1 MAQSRSS
8 QVAPGRVLVTVI
20 IPVKNRVELTRQCLR
35 GIRETVT
42 DISYEIIMV
51 DNGSTDGTAEFVRE
65 LGDDIRYI
73 YNEHGANFSASNNQ
87 AAAVAKGEYLVFL
100 NNDTLPQPG
109 WLSAMLETHQRHP
122 DVGSVGAKLLYPE
135 TDTIQHAGVLVRN
148 YPNPVSPYH
157 VHHHFA
163 HDAPAVNTEREYPCV
178 TAACMLIRK
187 ELFDQLGGFD
197 EGFVFGYEDVDL
209 CLRILER
216 RLKNIYTPRSVL
228 YHYESQSTGRHRHGA
243 ANIERLQKKWE
254 GKLEGLLS
262 QTGET
267 LDHRDVSIIM
277 LTYNALTY
285 TKYTVQSLIHHTQC
299 PHEVIFVD
307 NGSTDGTKE
316 YLLRQVAQHPNF
328 RLIDNAT
335 NLGFSAGNN
344 QGVQAARGQYVL
356 LLNNDVLVGDGW
368 LENLVAALER
378 DARIGMVGPVT
389 NYVSGRQRLAKVPY
403 QGDKEFY
410 GFAQKVRNAKRG
422 KLTPRRRIA
431 GFAMLMR
438 KALYDELGGLDERFG
453 SGNYEDDDLCLRARG
468 KGYAIMVDEGTFIH
482 HFGSRTFVENKVD
495 YTASLRKNKQIFR
508 VKWPQINL
516 DWLLEKQEPLSK
528 ELERRSKAA
537 LESIDQGDVESGRI
551 QCEEILN
558 ENPLMV
564 EAVYGLG
571 RVAQL
576 AGETRKA
583 RNHYER
589 ALSLNRDWVPAQQS
603 LARIDLAEGR
613 VSSAQDWL
621 VEILEKNPR
630 DLDARRLL
638 GQVLIEQERFEEGIG
653 TLMGILKDD
662 PGDWPTHFVL
672 ATLYAEIDEAVQV
685 THHLEAV
692 LAANPNHTRAR
703 ELLQQFASSQ

>member
-1 MAQSRSS
+1 MAKRSTP
-8 QVAPGRVLVTVI
+8 QVDPGRVLVTI
-20 IPVKNRVELTRQCLR
+20 IVPVKDRVELTRQCFR

-42 DISYEIIMV
+42 GISYELIMV
-51 DNGSTDGTAEFVRE
+51 DNGSTDGTAEFARE
-65 LGDDIRYI
+65 LGNDIRYI
-73 YNEHGANFSASNNQ
+73 YNEHGVNFSASNNQ
-87 AAAVAKGEYLVFL
+87 AAAVARGEYLVFL

-135 TDTIQHAGVLVRN
+135 TDTIQHAGVLIRN

-157 VHHHFA
+157 VYHHFA
-163 HDAPAVNTEREYPCV
+163 QDAPAVNTEREYPCV

-187 ELFDQLGGFD
+187 ELFDQLEGFD
-197 EGFVFGYEDVDL
+197 EGFIFGYEDVDL

-216 RLKNIYTPRSVL
+216 RLKNIYTPRAVV
-228 YHYESQSTGRHRHGA
+228 YHYESQSPGRHRYGA

-262 QTGET
+262 RTGET
-267 LDHRDVSIIM
+267 LDHHDVSIIM
-277 LTYNALTY
+277 LTFNALTY
-285 TKYTVQSLIHHTQC
+285 TKYTVRSLIHHTQC
-299 PHEVIFVD
+299 PYEVIFVD
-307 NGSTDGTKE
+307 NGSTDGTKA
-316 YLLRQVAQHPNF
+316 YLQRLVAEHPNF

-344 QGVQAARGQYVL
+344 QGIRAARGQYVL

-368 LENLVAALER
+368 LENLVAALEH
-378 DARIGMVGPVT
+378 DTRIGMVGPVT
-389 NYVSGRQRLAKVPY
+389 NYVSGRQRLKKVPY
-403 QGDKEFY
+403 QGDQEFY
-410 GFAQKVRNAKRG
+410 GFAQKVRNANRG

-453 SGNYEDDDLCLRARG
+453 SGNYEDDDLCLRVRG
-468 KGYAIMVDEGTFIH
+468 MGYAIMVDEGTFIH

-495 YTASLRKNKQIFR
+495 YAASLRKNKQIFR
-508 VKWPQINL
+508 VKWPKINL
-516 DWLLEKQEPLSK
+516 DWLLEKHEPLSK
-528 ELERRSKAA
+528 ELERRSKSA
-537 LESIDQGDVESGRI
+537 LELIDQGDMENGSI

-558 ENPLMV
+558 ENPLMM

-576 AGETRKA
+576 AGETREA

-589 ALSLNRDWVPAQQS
+589 ALSLNRDWAPAQQS
-603 LARIDLAEGR
+603 LAVIDLAEGLLNN
-613 VSSAQDWL
+613 AQDRL
-621 VEILEKNPR
+621 VVILEKNPR

-638 GQVLIEQERFEEGIG
+638 GQVLIEQERFEDGIG
-653 TLMGILKDD
+653 TLMGILRDE
-662 PGDWPTHFVL
+662 PGDWSTHFVL
-672 ATLYAEIDEAVQV
+672 ATLYAEIYEAERV

-692 LAANPNHTRAR
+692 LASNPSHTQARA
-703 ELLQQFASSQ
+703 LLQQLGSNQ

>member
-1 MAQSRSS
+1 MAKSRSP
-8 QVAPGRVLVTVI
+8 QIDPVRVLVTVI

-35 GIRETVT
+35 GIRETVI
-42 DISYEIIMV
+42 DIPYEIIMV
-51 DNGSTDGTAEFVRE
+51 DNGSTDGTAEFARE

-73 YNEHGANFSASNNQ
+73 YNEQGANFSASNNQ
-87 AAAVAKGEYLVFL
+87 AAAVARGEYLVFL
-100 NNDTLPQPG
+100 NNDTLPRPG
-109 WLSAMLETHQRHP
+109 WLAAMLETHQRHP
-122 DVGSVGAKLLYPE
+122 DAGSVSAKLLYPE
-135 TDTIQHAGVLVRN
+135 TDTIQHAGVLIRN

-163 HDAPAVNTEREYPCV
+163 QDAPAVNTERAYPCV
-178 TAACMLIRK
+178 TAACMLIGK

-216 RLKNIYTPRSVL
+216 RLKNIYTPQAVL
-228 YHYESQSTGRHRHGA
+228 YHYESQSPGRHRHGA
-243 ANIERLQKKWE
+243 ANIERLQDKWE

-262 QTGET
+262 RTGET
-267 LDHRDVSIIM
+267 LDQHDVSIIM
-277 LTYNALTY
+277 LTFNALTY

-316 YLLRQVAQHPNF
+316 YLQRQVAKHPNF

-344 QGVQAARGQYVL
+344 QGVRAARGQYVL

-368 LENLVAALER
+368 LENLVAALEC
-378 DARIGMVGPVT
+378 DARIGLVGPIT

-403 QGDKEFY
+403 QGDQEFY
-410 GFAQKVRNAKRG
+410 GFAQKVRNANRG

-431 GFAMLMR
+431 GFAMLLR

-453 SGNYEDDDLCLRARG
+453 SGNYEDDDLCLRVRE

-482 HFGSRTFVENKVD
+482 HFGSRTFVDNKVD

-508 VKWPQINL
+508 VKWPRINL
-516 DWLLEKQEPLSK
+516 DWLLEKHEPLTK
-528 ELERRSKAA
+528 ELEQRSKAA
-537 LESIDQGDVESGRI
+537 LKSIDQGDVDDGRL
-551 QCEEILN
+551 QCEEILT

-564 EAVYGLG
+564 AAVYGLG
-571 RVAQL
+571 RVAQV
-576 AGETRKA
+576 AGETREA

-589 ALSLNRDWVPAQQS
+589 ALSLNRGWAPAQQS
-603 LARIDLAEGR
+603 LALIDLSEGQ
-613 VSSAQDWL
+613 VSSAQDRL

-638 GQVLIEQERFEEGIG
+638 GQVLIEQDRFEEGIG

-662 PGDWPTHFVL
+662 PGNWPTHFVL
-672 ATLYAEIDEAVQV
+672 ATLYAEIDEVEQV

-692 LAANPNHTRAR
+692 LAANPTHTQARA
-703 ELLQQFASSQ
+703 LLRQFASSQ

>member
-1 MAQSRSS
+1 MAKRSTP
-8 QVAPGRVLVTVI
+8 QVDPGRVLVTI
-20 IPVKNRVELTRQCLR
+20 IVPVKDRVELTRQCFR

-42 DISYEIIMV
+42 GISYELIMV
-51 DNGSTDGTAEFVRE
+51 DNGSTDGTAEFARE
-65 LGDDIRYI
+65 LGNDIRYI
-73 YNEHGANFSASNNQ
+73 YNEHGVNFSASNNQ
-87 AAAVAKGEYLVFL
+87 AAAVARGEYLVFL

-135 TDTIQHAGVLVRN
+135 TDTIQHAGVLIRN

-157 VHHHFA
+157 VYHHFA
-163 HDAPAVNTEREYPCV
+163 QDAPAVNTEREYPCV

-187 ELFDQLGGFD
+187 ELFDQLEGFD
-197 EGFVFGYEDVDL
+197 EGFIFGYEDVDL

-216 RLKNIYTPRSVL
+216 RLKNIYTPRAVV
-228 YHYESQSTGRHRHGA
+228 YHYESQSPGRHRYGA

-262 QTGET
+262 RTGET
-267 LDHRDVSIIM
+267 LDHHDVSIIM

-285 TKYTVQSLIHHTQC
+285 TKYTVRSLIHHTQC
-299 PHEVIFVD
+299 PYEVIFVD
-307 NGSTDGTKE
+307 NGSTDGTKA
-316 YLLRQVAQHPNF
+316 YLQRLVAEHPNF

-344 QGVQAARGQYVL
+344 QGIRAARGQYVL

-368 LENLVAALER
+368 LENLVAALEH
-378 DARIGMVGPVT
+378 DTRIGMVGPVT
-389 NYVSGRQRLAKVPY
+389 NYVSGRQRLKKVPY
-403 QGDKEFY
+403 QGDQEFY
-410 GFAQKVRNAKRG
+410 GFAQKVRNANRG

-453 SGNYEDDDLCLRARG
+453 SGNYEDDDLCLRVRG
-468 KGYAIMVDEGTFIH
+468 MGYAIMVDEGTFIH

-495 YTASLRKNKQIFR
+495 YAASLRKNKHIFR
-508 VKWPQINL
+508 VKWPKINL
-516 DWLLEKQEPLSK
+516 DWLLEKHEPLSK
-528 ELERRSKAA
+528 ELERRSKSA
-537 LESIDQGDVESGRI
+537 LELIDQGDVESGSI

-558 ENPLMV
+558 ENPLMM

-576 AGETRKA
+576 AGETREA

-589 ALSLNRDWVPAQQS
+589 ALSLNRDWAPAQQS
-603 LARIDLAEGR
+603 LAVIDLAEGLLN
-613 VSSAQDWL
+613 SAQDRL
-621 VEILEKNPR
+621 VVILEKNPR

-638 GQVLIEQERFEEGIG
+638 GQVLIEQERFEDGIG
-653 TLMGILKDD
+653 TLMGILRDEPDD
-662 PGDWPTHFVL
+662 WSTHFVL
-672 ATLYAEIDEAVQV
+672 ATLYAEIDEAEQV

-692 LAANPNHTRAR
+692 LAANPSHTQARA
-703 ELLQQFASSQ
+703 LLQQLGSNQ